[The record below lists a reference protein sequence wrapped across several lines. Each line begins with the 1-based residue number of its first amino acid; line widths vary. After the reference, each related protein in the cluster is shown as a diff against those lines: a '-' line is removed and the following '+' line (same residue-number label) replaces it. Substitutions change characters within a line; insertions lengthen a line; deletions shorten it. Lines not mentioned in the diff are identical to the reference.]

1 MQVNLLSCITERN
14 KHYTVCELIS
24 HLVQK
29 KFNVMRTFRTLRDW
43 LKPKT
48 RAFGMNYGDY
58 WNSIDH
64 QSENIFPHI
73 TNKLLFHKHTSTYT
87 YSSWFFFLKPQRNI
101 KTMWSSETGSHRKE
115 AMRTSMTGTVAI
127 FLIIISITP
136 DMLICFNI
144 HIYLYIYIIFY
155 YIILGVIT
163 NCLLVTGTSLELYF
177 LLPQPLN
184 F

>member
-87 YSSWFFFLKPQRNI
+87 YSSWFFFPETTKEHKDHVIFRDRVTQKRSYENI
-101 KTMWSSETGSHRKE
+101 NDRYCGY
-115 AMRTSMTGTVAI
+115 
-127 FLIIISITP
+127 F
-136 DMLICFNI
+136 FNYN
-144 HIYLYIYIIFY
+144 IYNSWYAYLF
-155 YIILGVIT
+155 
-163 NCLLVTGTSLELYF
+163 
-177 LLPQPLN
+177 
-184 F
+184 